1 MAYTQATESS
11 GRLAIDIILFVILN
25 DEKNATPE

>member
-1 MAYTQATESS
+1 MAHTQATESS